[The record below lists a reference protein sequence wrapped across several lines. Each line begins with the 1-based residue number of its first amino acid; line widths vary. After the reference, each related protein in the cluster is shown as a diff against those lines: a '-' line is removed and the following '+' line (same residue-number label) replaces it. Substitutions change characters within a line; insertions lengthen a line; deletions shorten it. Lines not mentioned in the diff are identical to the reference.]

1 MKLKKLLY
9 NKKKKQKIRV
19 GYLEY
24 LATPQ
29 PKFVDYSKQA
39 NSDSR

>member
-9 NKKKKQKIRV
+9 NKKKQKIRV